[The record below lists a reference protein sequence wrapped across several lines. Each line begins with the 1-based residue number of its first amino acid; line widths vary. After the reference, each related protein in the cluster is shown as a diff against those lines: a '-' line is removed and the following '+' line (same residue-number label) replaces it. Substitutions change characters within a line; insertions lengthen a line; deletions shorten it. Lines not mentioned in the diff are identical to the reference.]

1 MIKNLKTKSQ
11 PNFIKPELATLTEK
25 YFSDRNWTY
34 EEKFDGIR
42 CIVVSRNGNI
52 NLYSRNKN
60 KLNLKFPSLLEPFK
74 KQRVKNFIID
84 GEIVAFEGKIT
95 SFSKLQQVKKER
107 VSVYFYAFDLLYYD
121 KYSLKDLEL
130 IDRKKLLKQKFRFS
144 SKFRYTPHISEK
156 GIAFYKKACRKGLE
170 GIIAKKKDSK
180 YLSKRTRNWLK
191 FKCSNRQEF
200 VIIGYTD
207 PQKSRIG
214 FGALLIGFYDKGK
227 LKFAGKVGTGYDF
240 EFLKSFSNKLKKIE
254 TKKKLISEKIP
265 LKNIHFVRDKYVCEI
280 AFSEW
285 TRDLKLRHPRFIAL
299 RFDKPPK
306 KVVKEKK
313 RR

>member
-1 MIKNLKTKSQ
+1 MIKNLKSKNQ
-11 PNFIKPELATLTEK
+11 PNFIAPELATLTEE
-25 YFSDRNWTY
+25 YFSDKDWLF

-42 CIVVSRNGNI
+42 CIVVSKNGNI
-52 NLYSRNKN
+52 NLYSRNYN
-60 KLNLKFPSLLEPFK
+60 KLNHKFPTLIEPFK
-74 KQRVKNFIID
+74 KQRIKNFIID
-84 GEIVAFEGKIT
+84 GEIVAFEGNIT
-95 SFSKLQQVKKER
+95 SFSKLQQYKKEKI
-107 VSVYFYAFDLLYYD
+107 SIYFYAFDLLYYD
-121 KYSLKDLEL
+121 KYDLKDLPL
-130 IDRKKLLKQKFRFS
+130 IERKKLLKQKFRFS
-144 SKFRYTPHISEK
+144 TKFRYTPHILEN
-156 GIAFYKKACRKGLE
+156 GLTFYKKACKEGKE

-180 YLSKRTRNWLK
+180 YFSKRTRNWLK

-207 PQKSRIG
+207 PEKSRIG

-240 EFLKSFSNKLKKIE
+240 EFLKTFSQKLKKIE
-254 TKKKLISEKIP
+254 TSKKLITEKIS
-265 LKNIHFVRDKYVCEI
+265 LKNIHFVRPKYVCEI

-285 TRDLKLRHPRFIAL
+285 TKDLKLRHPRFIAL

-313 RR
+313 GR